1 MRARWLAITN
11 EEENTMKTANALS
24 VLGTFSKAIPTAR
37 SLNFGLSGGA
47 NCETTCRHHPIHYSG
62 ALSHDGQC
70 YAYVVEGRNDRVQ
83 LADKLGRHETMKAS
97 EIVGMALVELSRL
110 KLYGKE
116 LPPWFRFSTNGA
128 IPTKEAAIADRRF
141 IPLLRELLKF
151 CVANSIKVHLP
162 VESAEKA
169 AFYREVIGD
178 LVTIRE
184 SIQTHD
190 MNPETIATH
199 AIPLGASSFTAGE
212 NVGKGPH
219 KRNRI
224 LAAAAAAAAAWAMR
238 TGRKTI
244 VCPAVRVSFLSRYK
258 NGKTREENI
267 AWRERAKCGLCP
279 ACALPNVDVVY
290 PAH

>member
-1 MRARWLAITN
+1 
-11 EEENTMKTANALS
+11 MKTTTTPS

-47 NCETTCRHHPIHYSG
+47 NCATSCRHHPMHYSG
-62 ALSHDGQC
+62 ALSRDGQC

-83 LADKLGRHETMKAS
+83 LADKLGRHETMQAS
-97 EIVGMALVELSRL
+97 QIVGMALVELSRM
-110 KLYGKE
+110 KLHGQE
-116 LPPWFRFSTNGA
+116 LPPWFRFTTNGA
-128 IPTKEAAIADRRF
+128 IPSKAAAIADRRF

-151 CVANSIKVHLP
+151 CNDNAMKVHLP

-190 MNPETIATH
+190 MNADTIANH
-199 AIPLGASSFTAGE
+199 AIPLGAASFTAGE
-212 NVGKGPH
+212 NVGKGPD
-219 KRNRI
+219 KRKRI
-224 LAAAAAAAAAWAMR
+224 LVAAAAAAAAWATR

-258 NGKTREENI
+258 SGRTREENM
-267 AWRERAKCGLCP
+267 AWRERAKCGICN
-279 ACALPNVDVVY
+279 ACALAGIDVVY